1 FSRDWSSDVCSSDLV
16 WVVKLTLTSL
26 APARLPMAP
35 RTVRAHSAQSMSDT
49 KYSRVAAGVAGRSL
63 MVRGLYHLYT
73 WADVEYVGR
82 PPAQA
87 PARYRRRAR
96 RAGGRAR
103 ETTTPTRRLARANA
117 HTRVPEVA
125 GAQRTTSP
133 RVLPGAA
140 RRLYAG
146 AERRRPG
153 ARHLGVRHGHHA
165 AHASARRRTHHA
177 QLEDARPREHAG
189 RGRHRV
195 PGSRPA
201 KRAGG
206 GAGRERGEPDHRGAG
221 GEQRALRRGCAGRVP
236 DGVRAAAR
244 GRVAAGVPRPDRQS
258 VV

>member
-1 FSRDWSSDVCSSDLV
+1 SRVRRKV

-103 ETTTPTRRLARANA
+103 ETITPTGQLAPASAN
-117 HTRVPEVA
+117 TLSPGVA
-125 GAQRTTSP
+125 G
-133 RVLPGAA
+133 
-140 RRLYAG
+140 
-146 AERRRPG
+146 
-153 ARHLGVRHGHHA
+153 GHRKIGR
-165 AHASARRRTHHA
+165 ASCR
-177 QLEDARPREHAG
+177 D
-189 RGRHRV
+189 RGE
-195 PGSRPA
+195 
-201 KRAGG
+201 
-206 GAGRERGEPDHRGAG
+206 GAG
-221 GEQRALRRGCAGRVP
+221 
-236 DGVRAAAR
+236 
-244 GRVAAGVPRPDRQS
+244 
-258 VV
+258 